1 MLYKCVMRPFPAA
14 LVIVGALL
22 ASIGCAGAAVV
33 INVDKSSQRMS
44 VEVDGEPRY
53 EFAVSTGRAG
63 YGTPNG
69 TYHPQR
75 LEREWFSKEY
85 YDSPMPYSIFFS
97 RGYAIHGSYEI
108 RHLGGPASHGC
119 IRLHPSNAAKLFALV
134 QKEGMGEIRPATA
147 RWRKRR
153 GGPGCRATR
162 RREPGGA
169 IIAPM
174 PVPVAGLIP
183 IPPRA
188 TGSAARSGIRRRRHR
203 PHIGSQAGRHGRAC
217 PGHPRPSGTRI
228 VDARHQAGHDGSE
241 WLAHVE
247 YCAKASVPARARWS
261 VLTLTSATL
270 PRSTS
275 RWARSSASRILA
287 GSSTKS
293 P

>member
-14 LVIVGALL
+14 LVIAGALL

-85 YDSPMPYSIFFS
+85 YDSPMPYSIFFN

-119 IRLHPSNAAKLFALV
+119 IRLHPSNAAKLFSLV
-134 QKEGMGEIRPATA
+134 RQEGVGNTTIVVSGSNPPGRREVEEARVTPRSYAPPGAWWGYNRPYAGNGYG
-147 RWRKRR
+147 RPYPSYPSYSRGWY
-153 GGPGCRATR
+153 GGPFG
-162 RREPGGA
+162 
-169 IIAPM
+169 
-174 PVPVAGLIP
+174 
-183 IPPRA
+183 
-188 TGSAARSGIRRRRHR
+188 
-203 PHIGSQAGRHGRAC
+203 
-217 PGHPRPSGTRI
+217 
-228 VDARHQAGHDGSE
+228 
-241 WLAHVE
+241 
-247 YCAKASVPARARWS
+247 Y
-261 VLTLTSATL
+261 
-270 PRSTS
+270 
-275 RWARSSASRILA
+275 
-287 GSSTKS
+287 
-293 P
+293 